1 LSRRWETLR
10 IDRRHGENP
19 CIKARHTQLEH
30 SSVSNTCYSSVLFL
44 LYLVLSP
51 LVLYYFTSLLIHNF
65 NSPYSFALSIH
76 NASLTFP
83 LPDIPKTSSP
93 LHILRHQ
100 YTLSSSRFT
109 HTNKLHFY
117 ASQADS
123 LFQIRLQT
131 CQRHTASIIKIA
143 VDAVGYLVKAARAP
157 MVTMVKAVGKTPHKA
172 VAAALFPVKVVKA
185 VKLIRAVLDSV
196 SHVASLSPGSCKFD
210 AHRELT
216 TNLSSYLYLVM

>member
-1 LSRRWETLR
+1 M
-10 IDRRHGENP
+10 
-19 CIKARHTQLEH
+19 
-30 SSVSNTCYSSVLFL
+30 
-44 LYLVLSP
+44 
-51 LVLYYFTSLLIHNF
+51 LIHSF

-76 NASLTFP
+76 DASLTFP
-83 LPDIPKTSSP
+83 LPDIPNTSSP
-93 LHILRHQ
+93 LHIFRYQ
-100 YTLSSSRFT
+100 YTLNSSRFT
-109 HTNKLHFY
+109 HTNILHFY

-185 VKLIRAVLDSV
+185 VKLIRAFLDSV
-196 SHVASLSPGSCKFD
+196 SHVPSCKFD

-216 TNLSSYLYLVM
+216 TNLSFYLYLVSTHQKEGVQVDGVLEVDEPTVCLFSK